1 MMGTGGAEEALP
13 ILRPPKTSVFVADH
27 ASGKRQSLLMTILSS
42 LAGALVA
49 MKDRAIE
56 ACVKAFLN
64 QKIEKFGSVANL
76 RIDSMQRNICAHLA
90 LNGESSLIEVNVDGY
105 ELIRENG
112 QVFISCQSFRASRGW
127 IENLL
132 REYVAGR
139 KFQLPEVAR
148 MVL

>member
-1 MMGTGGAEEALP
+1 
-13 ILRPPKTSVFVADH
+13 
-27 ASGKRQSLLMTILSS
+27 MTILSS

-49 MKDRAIE
+49 TKDRAIE

-76 RIDSMQRNICAHLA
+76 QIDSVQRTICAHLV
-90 LNGESSLIEVNVDGY
+90 LKGEISLIEVNVDGC
-105 ELIRENG
+105 EVVQENG
-112 QVFISCQSFRASRGW
+112 QVFISSQSFRASRGW

-139 KFQLPEVAR
+139 KFQLPKVAK
-148 MVL
+148 LAL